1 MKETSGKG
9 VNLDEVSKLVL
20 DLERDLEKVKQGAG
34 DVEALRSEVRAL
46 GLALKAP
53 SPDDRSI
60 HRGLKNIHGVMD
72 EIKEDA
78 LIAADYVTRIGRM
91 LGM

>member
-1 MKETSGKG
+1 MKETGGKG
-9 VNLDEVSKLVL
+9 VDLNEVSKLVQ

-34 DVEALRSEVRAL
+34 DVDALRSEVQAL
-46 GLALKAP
+46 GLALKSP
-53 SPDDRSI
+53 RPDDQSI

-72 EIKEDA
+72 EVKEDA
-78 LIAADYVTRIGRM
+78 FIAADYVTRIGRM